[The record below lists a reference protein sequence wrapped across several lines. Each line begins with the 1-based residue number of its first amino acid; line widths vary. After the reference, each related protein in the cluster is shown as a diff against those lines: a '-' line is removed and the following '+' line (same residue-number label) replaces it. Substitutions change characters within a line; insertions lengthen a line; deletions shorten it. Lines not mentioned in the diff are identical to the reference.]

1 LERSLLSIP
10 LNTPKKLVIRGAK
23 IMKLYFY
30 VSVLYTI
37 VNPVLAGLVLIKAR
51 RNVLSQFYAFC
62 VLAMG
67 FLGVTWFLQTGSLGG
82 MITLVLRQTSG
93 FIYALFPFF
102 FLHFML
108 VFLRRYEIANSRK
121 IILATYFVGFFCYV
135 LVLLKLIPL
144 PSSTLAGVTP
154 TAYVY
159 FTTWMSMLFAIG
171 VALLYSLIGGFSER
185 GMQSNLLF
193 IAVALLML
201 LLPTPFTLSIFS
213 AVSDD
218 SNVMY
223 FASSMMSLAIIVFL
237 VFRHRI
243 TMNTPYQA
251 MKSALT
257 AMNDIIL
264 KTDIDFNIDL
274 VQGAVMSLLGYD
286 ERQLLGKKL
295 TDFIHQRD
303 ALQEYRTLVLQDKR
317 KESFFDADFV
327 CSDGRALPMEFSLT
341 PVYGNEEVVGFV
353 GVGRNISERKRA
365 EQALGQSEARYRLL
379 FENNPSPM
387 WVYDLSTHQFLLV
400 NTAAVRHYGYTAA
413 QFNGMRVDDITTPN
427 ELLSGGIHH
436 STHRKQDGTTF
447 EAETVSHDITFG
459 DHSARLVLVN
469 DITERK
475 RTEKAVQLSEEKYRR
490 FFQDD
495 LTGYMCCT
503 ANGRVEECNPAF
515 VHMLGFGSTEEAIGS
530 NVRALYPSA
539 KAYEAMMRQVRQKG
553 RLSNHEG
560 QLIRIDGKPIYVI
573 ENVIGSF
580 SPGGELTGLR
590 TYIFD
595 ITERNRLEDE
605 LRHAQKMENL
615 GSLAGGIA
623 HDFNNILAIISVHT
637 SLLSRTK
644 PQDEKTARSVEA
656 LRDAGKRGAGL
667 ASQLL
672 TFARKQDVNFE
683 PVNLNVVLEDL
694 VKLLGPTFPKTILIK
709 LNLQPDLPNILA
721 DISQLHQVLMN
732 LCVNARDAM
741 VSGGELGL
749 STRMLK
755 RDEVRK
761 KFHDAVDEEYVCVAV
776 TDTGSG
782 MDKATRSRIF
792 EPFFTTKGVGKGTGL
807 GLAVVYGIVK
817 SHQGYIDVE
826 SEPEKGTTFQIYF
839 RAQLPL
845 QKPGDQELQMPD
857 EVIGGCETI
866 LFVEDEDML
875 MVPLRDLLEEYG
887 YRVLV
892 AQDGVEAVAMF
903 SRHKD
908 TINIIL
914 SDIGLPKQNGW
925 EAFLQ
930 MREIKPNIKAI
941 LASGNFDLSKKEE
954 MLDHGVSQ
962 FIQKP
967 YVLEEVLR
975 GVRSVLDSQQT
986 VQAR

>member
-1 LERSLLSIP
+1 
-10 LNTPKKLVIRGAK
+10 
-23 IMKLYFY
+23 MKLYFY
-30 VSVLYTI
+30 VSVVYMI

-62 VLAMG
+62 VLAIG
-67 FLGVTWFLQTGSLGG
+67 FLGVTWFLQTGPLGG
-82 MITLVLRQTSG
+82 TAMLILRQASG
-93 FIYALFPFF
+93 FVYALFPFF

-108 VFLRRYEIANSRK
+108 VFLRRYEIANSSR

-185 GMQSNLLF
+185 GTQSNLLF

-218 SNVMY
+218 SNMMY
-223 FASSMMSLAIIVFL
+223 FVSSMMSLAIIVFL

-274 VQGAVMSLLGYD
+274 IQGAVMSLLGYD

-295 TDFIHQRD
+295 TDYIQQRD
-303 ALQEYRTLVLQDKR
+303 ALHEYRSLVLHDKR
-317 KESFFDADFV
+317 KESFFDADFI
-327 CSDGRALPMEFSLT
+327 CSDGSTLPMEFSLT

-353 GVGRNISERKRA
+353 GVGRNISERKHA
-365 EQALGQSEARYRLL
+365 EQALGQSEARYRIL

-387 WVYDLSTHQFLLV
+387 WVYELSTHQFLLV
-400 NTAAVRHYGYTAA
+400 NTAAVRHYGYTAE
-413 QFNGMRVDDITTPN
+413 QFDGMRVEDITAPN
-427 ELLSGGIHH
+427 TLLSGAVGH

-475 RTEKAVQLSEEKYRR
+475 RVEKAVQLSEEKYRR
-490 FFQDD
+490 FFQED
-495 LTGYMCCT
+495 LTGYVCCA
-503 ANGRVEECNPAF
+503 ANGRLDECNPAF
-515 VHMLGFGSTEEAIGS
+515 VHMLGFGSTGEAIGS

-560 QLIRIDGKPIYVI
+560 QLIRVDGKPIYAI

-580 SPGGELTGLR
+580 SPEGELTGLR
-590 TYIFD
+590 IYIFD

-623 HDFNNILAIISVHT
+623 HDFNNILAIISVHA
-637 SLLSRTK
+637 SVLSRLK
-644 PQDEKTARSVEA
+644 PQDEKTARSIEA
-656 LRDAGKRGAGL
+656 LKDAGKRGAGL

-683 PVNLNVVLEDL
+683 SVNVNIVLEDL
-694 VKLLGPTFPKTILIK
+694 VKLIGPTFPKTIPIQLS
-709 LNLQPDLPNILA
+709 LQPDLPNVLA
-721 DISQLHQVLMN
+721 DTSQLHQVLMN

-741 VSGGELGL
+741 ASGGAL
-749 STRMLK
+749 SISTKTLK
-755 RDEVRK
+755 RHEVRK
-761 KFHDAVDEEYVCVAV
+761 TFHDATDDEYVCVAV

-782 MDKATRSRIF
+782 MDDATRRRIF

-817 SHQGYIDVE
+817 NHQGYINVE
-826 SEPEKGTTFQIYF
+826 SELEKGTTFQIYF
-839 RAQLPL
+839 RAQKQL
-845 QKPGDQELQMPD
+845 QQPGDQELQMQ
-857 EVIGGCETI
+857 EEIVGGCETI

-875 MVPLRDLLEEYG
+875 MVPLHDLLEEYG

-903 SRHKD
+903 TQHKD
-908 TINIIL
+908 TINIVL

-975 GVRSVLDSQQT
+975 GVRSVLDAQQA
-986 VQAR
+986 VQTR